1 MIIKRGASID
11 GCRAEIL
18 RAAISIIE
26 PVYMQYGYECV
37 ITSGTENVKHSAHR
51 SKHYSG
57 DALDFR
63 TRFFKTADE
72 KHRFYEDVMEK
83 LGSDFVCI
91 LEKTHLHVHW
101 APVYKGV

>member
-1 MIIKRGASID
+1 MILKDGVSIK

-18 RAAISIIE
+18 IAAITIIA
-26 PVYMQYGYECV
+26 PLFKRYGYECV
-37 ITSGTENVKHSAHR
+37 ITSGTEDVKHSAQR
-51 SKHYSG
+51 SAHYRG

-72 KHRFYEDVMEK
+72 KRLFYEDLCAA

-91 LEKTHLHVHW
+91 LESTHIHVHW